1 MLEQEHQNYQGIVVR
16 EQKIII
22 TSAGK
27 NRAGVEVAGPL
38 PLLQGGKSKIVKI
51 ARIRFAGTEAFTRA

>member
-1 MLEQEHQNYQGIVVR
+1 MLEQEQRNYQAIVVR
-16 EQKIII
+16 EQKLII

-27 NRAGVEVAGPL
+27 NRAGVEVAGLL

-51 ARIRFAGTEAFTRA
+51 ARIRFAGSEAFTRA

>member
-1 MLEQEHQNYQGIVVR
+1 MLEQEQPNYQGIVVR
-16 EQKIII
+16 EQKII

-27 NRAGVEVAGPL
+27 NRAGLEVAGPP